1 MYPSCGT
8 VLLNTSRSPPLT
20 KHNHQIAYRPNL
32 SVQFSNTFDVYLSIL
47 NTVDTRVRAVLKEDT
62 PNWRMLNV
70 CPPCLYVLEGEEE
83 LEFSIMT
90 SVDGNQSL
98 KLVDHAYRSGTPR
111 RDHRQ
116 PNSELWISPQ
126 EVDEFQDDMS
136 QG

>member
-8 VLLNTSRSPPLT
+8 GLA
-20 KHNHQIAYRPNL
+20 KHISLSSADQIRNHQIAYRPNL
-32 SVQFSNTFDVYLSIL
+32 SVRFSNTFDVYLSIL

-98 KLVDHAYRSGTPR
+98 KLIDHAY
-111 RDHRQ
+111 
-116 PNSELWISPQ
+116 
-126 EVDEFQDDMS
+126 
-136 QG
+136 